1 METSD
6 GATPEP
12 GGRGAAHGRRRAR
25 AAVPRTGVSQEE
37 LRRSNMSAVLARVH
51 RDGPTPRSQ
60 LTSALG
66 LNRST
71 IGDLTGQLS
80 ALGLVDEAAPGE
92 TLDGRARKSG
102 RPSLVVSPST
112 EVTVLAVQVDVDR
125 VVTALVG
132 LGGHVLERR
141 EQPLTRRTHD
151 LDSVVG
157 VLSDVCHDLLTTSAP
172 PTCLGIGVSVPGAVR
187 AGDGVVRLGPNLGWI
202 DAPLGERFTAEMG
215 LPVVVAN
222 DANLGVMAE
231 SVRGAAVGCAD
242 AAYISGSVGIGGG
255 FLVGGQLMRG
265 LDGYA
270 GEVGHVPVA
279 GEGLCSCGQIGCWET
294 KVGENRLLSEAGRP
308 LGGGTAAVI
317 EVVRAADAGEKRAA
331 DALDG
336 VARWLGRGMRLI
348 GNIFNPEVIVLGG
361 FLKPVYLARSELV
374 GKNLH
379 RRSAVD
385 FAEHLEIRTA
395 ALGDDSS
402 LLGAAEMAFAPLLAD
417 PVGVMAA
424 HGVTPEGAASQAVGS
439 RGSSPAAR

>member
-1 METSD
+1 
-6 GATPEP
+6 
-12 GGRGAAHGRRRAR
+12 
-25 AAVPRTGVSQEE
+25 
-37 LRRSNMSAVLARVH
+37 MSAVLTRVH

-60 LTSALG
+60 LTSATG

-71 IGDLTGQLS
+71 IGDLTGQLG
-80 ALGLVDEAAPGE
+80 ALGLVDEAAPGDA
-92 TLDGRARKSG
+92 LDGQARKSG
-102 RPSLVVSPST
+102 RPSLVVSPSS

-132 LGGHVLERR
+132 LGGRVLERR
-141 EQPLTRRTHD
+141 ERPLTRRTHD

-157 VLSDVCHDLLTTSAP
+157 LLSDVCHDLLTTAAP

-187 AGDGVVRLGPNLGWI
+187 ADDGVVRVGPNLGWI

-222 DANLGVMAE
+222 DANLGVIAE

-255 FLVGGQLMRG
+255 FLVGGELMRG

-279 GEGLCSCGQIGCWET
+279 DDGLCSCGQIGCWET

-317 EVVRAADAGEKRAA
+317 EVVRAADAGDKRAS

-348 GNIFNPEVIVLGG
+348 GNIFNPEVIILGG
-361 FLKPVYLARSELV
+361 FLTPVYQARSELV

-379 RRSAVD
+379 RRSAFD

-402 LLGAAEMAFAPLLAD
+402 LLGAAEMAFGPLLAD

-424 HGVTPEGAASQAVGS
+424 HGVTPEAGAGPQAVGS